1 MLYTQTE
8 IEAVKRGV
16 DLVALIRSS
25 GVELKRKGKDFIG
38 RCPFHDDKSP
48 SLVVSPEKGLWNC
61 LGACR
66 NNGQPSEIGRASC
79 RERV

>member
-25 GVELKRKGKDFIG
+25 GVELKGKGKDFGGARGQVFTFNILTPLQS
-38 RCPFHDDKSP
+38 PFPGTKLFP
-48 SLVVSPEKGLWNC
+48 
-61 LGACR
+61 
-66 NNGQPSEIGRASC
+66 
-79 RERV
+79 